1 MLHRKYEIGYRIE
14 KGKRI
19 WKNSKIIKTKKKSVE
34 QVYNN
39 LLKKKLRILQFF
51 NNI

>member
-1 MLHRKYEIGYRIE
+1 MLHRKYEIGYWIE

-19 WKNSKIIKTKKKSVE
+19 WKNSTIIKTKKKNVK

-39 LLKKKLRILQFF
+39 LLKKS
-51 NNI
+51 